1 MAIFA
6 LTFLLT
12 ITWQFAQ
19 FALFLQTLIIF
30 GVSLIGI
37 LDKDKV
43 SY

>member
-1 MAIFA
+1 MMSLIPSLAF
-6 LTFLLT
+6 T

-30 GVSLIGI
+30 GLSLIGI